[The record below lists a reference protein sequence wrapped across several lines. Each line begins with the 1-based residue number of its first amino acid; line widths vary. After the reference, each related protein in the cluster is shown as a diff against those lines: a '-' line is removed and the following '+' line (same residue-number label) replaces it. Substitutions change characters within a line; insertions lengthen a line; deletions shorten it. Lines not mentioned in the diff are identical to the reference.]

1 MSYNIYSTP
10 DFNRLFKKLYKK
22 HPSLKNDLKELVE
35 ILKKEPQSGIDLGF
49 GVYKIRLAISSK
61 HKGKSGGARVITY
74 VVNKAKEVYLV
85 YIYDKSQLEN
95 ISKGQ
100 ILNLLRN
107 AGLTDSF

>member
-61 HKGKSGGARVITY
+61 HKGKSGGARVISY
-74 VVNKAKEVYLV
+74 VITENKEVYLV
-85 YIYDKSQLEN
+85 YIYDKGRLDN
-95 ISKGQ
+95 ISKEQ
-100 ILNLLRN
+100 IFDMLRKANLL
-107 AGLTDSF
+107 